1 MQQCC
6 KTSCTFVVAHFT
18 VPEVALNFA
27 CFLNDCLFEI
37 SPKTVKACMVDSSV
51 MIFLPDF
58 TDSVVHDPHLE
69 SIPLLILANKQ
80 DIQVVCENIIELHN
94 N

>member
-1 MQQCC
+1 
-6 KTSCTFVVAHFT
+6 
-18 VPEVALNFA
+18 
-27 CFLNDCLFEI
+27 
-37 SPKTVKACMVDSSV
+37 MVDSSV

-69 SIPLLILANKQ
+69 GIPLLILANKQ

-94 N
+94 